1 MRIQIGEKAPDFEL
15 KNQEGKKIRLA
26 DLKGRSAV
34 VLFFYPKD
42 ETPGCTKEACT
53 FRDAYEE
60 FKEGGAEVI
69 GISSDSVDSHK
80 NFASKYR
87 IPFTLLSDDGGKVRK
102 LFGVSST
109 WGLLPGRVTYLIDKE
124 GVVRHIFSSQLQ
136 IGRHIREA
144 KKMLAEVQR

>member
-1 MRIQIGEKAPDFEL
+1 MAIQIGDSVPDFEL
-15 KNQEGKKIRLA
+15 KNQEGRKIRLA
-26 DLKGRSAV
+26 DFKGRSAV

-60 FKEGGAEVI
+60 FKGIGAEVI
-69 GISSDSVDSHK
+69 GVSSDSVDSHK

-87 IPFTLLSDDGGKVRK
+87 LPFILLSDEGGKVRK

-109 WGLLPGRVTYLIDKE
+109 LGFLPGRVTYVIDPD
-124 GVVRHIFSSQLQ
+124 GIVRHIFSSQFQ
-136 IGRHIREA
+136 VERHIQEA
-144 KKMLAEVQR
+144 KKVLRGNP